1 MVRKE
6 DVSRELHGSCIK
18 RDERQLS
25 TLIACIEQCM
35 NPFAE
40 NTSRVLFNLSTGKA
54 ATAATQHFLLGALQ
68 TGTRAMNEF
77 IQRCVDDEHAFQ
89 KPIKKL
95 KIATF
100 AEEGIKVSK
109 RINGKIKEVKMERDM
124 VGRLLMLSLNHKI
137 DLKLVFGYP
146 LAPVP
151 LVFGHIDGST
161 TQTPKSTLINALT
174 GTTPAEQPKPIDAY
188 IVDGFFFLHLHAT
201 RFPVVYE
208 DVARF
213 ILLKLVNVD
222 AKEIHLVFDN
232 ISSPSI
238 KDIERDRRGNSD
250 RHTNYSNL
258 GLKQK
263 RPTNFLLALRSD
275 SFKKEFME
283 LLSNG
288 FTDPSLSSILG
299 DKVLFLTVGESCFS
313 FRKDDVGIARSEE
326 INMQCSHEEA
336 DTRVRN
342 FKTFFLSSITY
353 LYYNIIFF
361 TDDCSRC
368 CCPFSCYSSYKIG

>member
-161 TQTPKSTLINALT
+161 TQTPKSTLIKALT

-188 IVDGFFFLHLHAT
+188 IVDGFFFTSSCYKIPRGL
-201 RFPVVYE
+201 RRCCSVYSVE
-208 DVARF
+208 VGQCRCQ
-213 ILLKLVNVD
+213 
-222 AKEIHLVFDN
+222 
-232 ISSPSI
+232 
-238 KDIERDRRGNSD
+238 R
-250 RHTNYSNL
+250 
-258 GLKQK
+258 
-263 RPTNFLLALRSD
+263 D
-275 SFKKEFME
+275 SF
-283 LLSNG
+283 G
-288 FTDPSLSSILG
+288 F
-299 DKVLFLTVGESCFS
+299 
-313 FRKDDVGIARSEE
+313 
-326 INMQCSHEEA
+326 
-336 DTRVRN
+336 
-342 FKTFFLSSITY
+342 
-353 LYYNIIFF
+353 
-361 TDDCSRC
+361 
-368 CCPFSCYSSYKIG
+368 